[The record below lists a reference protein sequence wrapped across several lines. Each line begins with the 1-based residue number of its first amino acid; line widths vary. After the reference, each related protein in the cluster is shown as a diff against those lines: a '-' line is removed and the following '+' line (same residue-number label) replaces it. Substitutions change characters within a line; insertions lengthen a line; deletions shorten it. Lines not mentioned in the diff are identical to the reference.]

1 MGLAPP
7 VVDLSRF
14 KKYVD
19 PDACDD
25 FDTGPAEPQGPG
37 LSGLPPPK
45 IKKKFDRY
53 DDDDEI
59 EKEGTGL
66 AALPPP
72 RVSIPRRYDSDE
84 YSEESEDYDYYD
96 DDEFQVGEKR
106 RRKIIVSIYAPVLT
120 ACSYIVSCVVFF
132 LYLFVHV
139 PIRCHCLL
147 YSHLY
152 HTHLLFSVWFQAP
165 NLYTRKVYIV
175 FLFAIL
181 NAQLK
186 HKFLSFSLLDV
197 TLFYQI
203 NFYLLQLYNFI
214 PTIKHFLA
222 TWI

>member
-25 FDTGPAEPQGPG
+25 FDSGPAEPQGPG
-37 LSGLPPPK
+37 LSGLPPPT
-45 IKKKFDRY
+45 IKMKFNRY

-59 EKEGTGL
+59 ETEGSGL

-96 DDEFQVGEKR
+96 DDEYQVGEKR

-120 ACSYIVSCVVFF
+120 ACSYIVSCVDFPLVVCTRSNSLSLFTLQSSISHTLIIFQCGFKRQICTLEKYILFFF
-132 LYLFVHV
+132 LLF
-139 PIRCHCLL
+139 
-147 YSHLY
+147 
-152 HTHLLFSVWFQAP
+152 
-165 NLYTRKVYIV
+165 
-175 FLFAIL
+175 
-181 NAQLK
+181 
-186 HKFLSFSLLDV
+186 
-197 TLFYQI
+197 
-203 NFYLLQLYNFI
+203 
-214 PTIKHFLA
+214 
-222 TWI
+222 